1 MSNLLLILWHVLG
14 IKKKEKFR
22 EQQAETG
29 SNDVKTVGFF
39 SARLIEHVYYLHDWN
54 GADSR

>member
-39 SARLIEHVYYLHDWN
+39 SARLIEHVYYLHD
-54 GADSR
+54 